1 LSKDW
6 FHGLSSSVLLESLLN
21 DQPTGKVDS
30 WLRTTGGAVTLLVC
44 LQLVTGLLLAFYY
57 VPSAE
62 TAHTTVAYLEKVAPA
77 GSWIRA
83 LHHYGS
89 QWLPVALA
97 IHIAQSL
104 WRRSYRRRPV
114 GWWVSIALLFMV
126 LAEGATGYSL
136 PWDVRA
142 MFATRITEGIAGG
155 LPLVGRAA
163 RQWVLGGSII
173 SPVTLA
179 RFFALHALLFPFLIL
194 LSGFIRFVFAGLQKR
209 EGESAATSPD
219 WIRTQFARNMIV
231 AGVVF
236 LALALYAM
244 KYNAPLGPPVS
255 DADADYMPRPG
266 PQFLWLFQLLK
277 LIPGSAAS
285 LAATVLPALVLL
297 SLTALPFFGQH
308 GGRKAAGWRA
318 QTAPILLSLV
328 LVAVAALT
336 VTAYLIDARDPQIR
350 SQLELQS
357 QQEREFRAQPFQPL
371 QANSDNEP
379 NDDTSTSVVPAPTT
393 SPVASPAPVNAQ
405 PVVAS
410 GGSPPNAYLENCA
423 ACHGMKGEGTSLFPK
438 LKNVTRKPRRSVE
451 DLIGIMND
459 PKAYGLRPPMKSYAD
474 KLTDQE
480 KTDIASWIA
489 ALSSTSHGKQASGR

>member
-1 LSKDW
+1 
-6 FHGLSSSVLLESLLN
+6 
-21 DQPTGKVDS
+21 
-30 WLRTTGGAVTLLVC
+30 
-44 LQLVTGLLLAFYY
+44 
-57 VPSAE
+57 
-62 TAHTTVAYLEKVAPA
+62 
-77 GSWIRA
+77 
-83 LHHYGS
+83 
-89 QWLPVALA
+89 
-97 IHIAQSL
+97 
-104 WRRSYRRRPV
+104 V
-114 GWWVSIALLFMV
+114 GWWVSIALLVMV

-179 RFFALHALLFPFLIL
+179 RFFALHALLLPFLIL
-194 LSGFIRFVFAGLQKR
+194 LSSFIRFIFAGLQKR
-209 EGESAATSPD
+209 QSESAGTGPD
-219 WIRTQFARNMIV
+219 WIRTQFARNVIA

-236 LALALYAM
+236 LALALYAV
-244 KYNAPLGPPVS
+244 KYYAPLGPPVS
-255 DADADYMPRPG
+255 AADADYLPRPG

-277 LIPGSAAS
+277 LVPGSAAS
-285 LAATVLPALVLL
+285 LVATAFPTVVLL
-297 SLTALPFFGQH
+297 SLAALPFLNPQ
-308 GGRKAAGWRA
+308 GGAKAVGWRA

-336 VTAYLIDARDPQIR
+336 AAAYLIDARDPQIR
-350 SQLELQS
+350 TQLELQS
-357 QQEREFRAQPFQPL
+357 QQEREFREQPFQPL
-371 QANSDNEP
+371 QTNTDNEP
-379 NDDTSTSVVPAPTT
+379 NDDTSTSVSPAPTT
-393 SPVASPAPVNAQ
+393 SPVASPGPVNAQ

-410 GGSPPNAYLENCA
+410 AAGPPNAYLENCA

-480 KTDIASWIA
+480 KTDIANWIT
-489 ALSSTSHGKQASGR
+489 ALSITSHGKQASGR